1 MGKSMKIF
9 SKLGLG
15 LIVLMMFASVQAAD
29 LTEAETVK
37 IKADIKQL
45 VDNYAITRDN
55 WDAKGHANL
64 FTEQAKL
71 IMNGAVTQG
80 PEAIQKRIE
89 GLNHNGR
96 SLHMM
101 TSSQITIIDKN
112 TATGI
117 QYVAVYTNTPEQ
129 PVKEEE
135 SIAVKGPSRMGKY
148 FDKYE
153 RTADGWKIAERRLQ
167 TVFTTA
173 E

>member
-1 MGKSMKIF
+1 MKF
-9 SKLGLG
+9 YSKLGLG
-15 LIVLMMFASVQAAD
+15 LILFMMVTLAPAAD
-29 LTEAETVK
+29 LTEAETLK

-80 PEAIQKRIE
+80 REAVQKRIE

-153 RTADGWKIAERRLQ
+153 RTPEGWKFAERRLL

>member
-1 MGKSMKIF
+1 MKVY
-9 SKLGLG
+9 STLGVG
-15 LIVLMMFASVQAAD
+15 LVFLLMSAFIHAAD
-29 LTEAETVK
+29 LTETETVK

-45 VDNYAITRDN
+45 VDNYAITRDS

-80 PEAIQKRIE
+80 REAIQKRIE

-101 TSSQITIIDKN
+101 ASSQITIIDKN

-117 QYVAVYTNTPEQ
+117 QYVVVYTNTPEQ
-129 PVKEEE
+129 LVKEEE

-153 RTADGWKIAERRLQ
+153 RTPEGWKFAERRLQ

>member
-1 MGKSMKIF
+1 MKF
-9 SKLGLG
+9 YSKLGLG
-15 LIVLMMFASVQAAD
+15 LILLMMVTLAPAAD
-29 LTEAETVK
+29 LTEAETLK

-80 PEAIQKRIE
+80 REAVQKRIE

-153 RTADGWKIAERRLQ
+153 RTPEGWKFAERRLQ

>member
-1 MGKSMKIF
+1 MRMYKRLSC
-9 SKLGLG
+9 
-15 LIVLMMFASVQAAD
+15 VLVALAMAMTAVHAAGVSPA
-29 LTEAETVK
+29 EALQ

-55 WDAKGHANL
+55 WDAKAHAAL
-64 FTEQAKL
+64 FTEHARL
-71 IMNGAVTQG
+71 IMNGAITEG
-80 PEAIQKRIE
+80 SAAIQKRVE
-89 GLNHNGR
+89 GLNHDGR

-101 TSSQITIIDKN
+101 TSSQITIIDKDH
-112 TATGI
+112 ATGI
-117 QYVAVYTNTPEQ
+117 QYIAVYTHTPDK
-129 PVKEEE
+129 PVKEDE

-153 RTADGWKIAERRLQ
+153 RTPDGWKFTERRLQ

>member
-1 MGKSMKIF
+1 MKIYRQL
-9 SKLGLG
+9 SGALAL
-15 LIVLMMFASVQAAD
+15 FALVFNTGHAANV
-29 LTEAETVK
+29 TSAEALQ
-37 IKADIKQL
+37 IKSEIKQL

-55 WDAKGHANL
+55 WDAKGHAGL
-64 FTEQAKL
+64 FTEHAKL
-71 IMNGAVTQG
+71 IMNGAVTEG
-80 PEAIQKRIE
+80 AAAIQKRVE
-89 GLNHNGR
+89 GLNHDGR

-117 QYVAVYTNTPEQ
+117 QYVAVYTVTPDK
-129 PVKEEE
+129 PVKDEE

-153 RTADGWKIAERRLQ
+153 RTAEGWKFAERRLQ